1 MKYLYRSKKHRLVA
15 GVAGGLA
22 EYFGIDP
29 ILVRLVFILLFFI
42 PPAVGFWL
50 YLAGI
55 IFIPEEGEKEKE
67 EKDEKEVAE
76 RLKEGAQKVS
86 SSLEDLLKT
95 AKKDTFHRR
104 RLLGAFLVLLGV
116 LFMLNRLFLTVNPSF
131 IWGLLFIFIGFI
143 LLVNRR

>member
-1 MKYLYRSKKHRLVA
+1 MKHLYRSKKHRLVA

-29 ILVRLVFILLFFI
+29 ILVRLVFILLFFV

-67 EKDEKEVAE
+67 EKDEKEVTE

-116 LFMLNRLFLTVNPSF
+116 LFMLDRLFLTVSPSF